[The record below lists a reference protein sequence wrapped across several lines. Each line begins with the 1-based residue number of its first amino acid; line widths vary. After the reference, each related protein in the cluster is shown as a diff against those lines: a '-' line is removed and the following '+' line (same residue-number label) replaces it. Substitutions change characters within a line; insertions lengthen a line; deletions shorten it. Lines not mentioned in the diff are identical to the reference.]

1 MTADTELLARRV
13 AALEAELAIWQAAA
27 VAEDDYANSRA
38 PAGSLAEM
46 ALFQRL
52 QSAIQQRAPLRMA
65 AINAANARPGLRAA
79 A

>member
-1 MTADTELLARRV
+1 MSASTALLEQRV
-13 AALEAELAIWQAAA
+13 SALEAELAIWRAAA

-46 ALFQRL
+46 ALYQRL
-52 QSAIQQRAPLRMA
+52 QSAIQQRAPLRTA
-65 AINAANARPGLRAA
+65 AINAANARPSLRAA

>member
-1 MTADTELLARRV
+1 MTTDAETLARRV
-13 AALEAELAIWQAAA
+13 AALETELAILRAAA

-46 ALFQRL
+46 VIFQRL
-52 QSAIQQRAPLRMA
+52 QSALQQRAPLRMA
-65 AINAANARPGLRAA
+65 AIAAANARPGLRAA

>member
-1 MTADTELLARRV
+1 MSASAAFLEQRV
-13 AALEAELAIWQAAA
+13 TALEAELAIWRAAA

-38 PAGSLAEM
+38 PAGSLAEL
-46 ALFQRL
+46 ALYQRL
-52 QSAIQQRAPLRMA
+52 QSALQQRAPLRMA

>member
-1 MTADTELLARRV
+1 MLAQRV
-13 AALEAELAIWQAAA
+13 AALEAELAIWHAAA
-27 VAEDDYANSRA
+27 VAENDYANARV

-65 AINAANARPGLRAA
+65 AIEAANTHPGLRAA

>member
-1 MTADTELLARRV
+1 MSANTTSLEQRV
-13 AALEAELAIWQAAA
+13 SALEAELAIWRAAA

-52 QSAIQQRAPLRMA
+52 QSAIQQRAPLRLA
-65 AINAANARPGLRAA
+65 AIATANARPSLRAA

>member
-1 MTADTELLARRV
+1 MSAATTTLERRV
-13 AALEAELAIWQAAA
+13 AELEAELAIWRAAA
-27 VAEDDYANSRA
+27 VAEDDYANSRV

-52 QSAIQQRAPLRMA
+52 QSAIQQHAPLRMA
-65 AINAANARPGLRAA
+65 AIAAANAHPPLRAA

>member
-1 MTADTELLARRV
+1 MLAARIV
-13 AALEAELAIWQAAA
+13 ALEAELAIWRAAA

-52 QSAIQQRAPLRMA
+52 QSALQQRAPLRMA
-65 AINAANARPGLRAA
+65 AIQAATVPPSLRAA

>member
-1 MTADTELLARRV
+1 MSTSTTSLEQRI
-13 AALEAELAIWQAAA
+13 AALEAELSIWRAAA

-65 AINAANARPGLRAA
+65 AIAAANVRPSLRAA

>member
-1 MTADTELLARRV
+1 MTNDIAILAARV
-13 AALEAELAIWQAAA
+13 AALEAELAIWHAAA
-27 VAEDDYANSRA
+27 VAENDYANSRV

-65 AINAANARPGLRAA
+65 AIAAADARPHLRAA

>member
-1 MTADTELLARRV
+1 MSANTTSLEQRV
-13 AALEAELAIWQAAA
+13 AALEAELAIWRAAA
-27 VAEDDYANSRA
+27 VAENDYANSRA
-38 PAGSLAEM
+38 AAGSLAEM

-65 AINAANARPGLRAA
+65 AIAAADARPALRAA